1 MFKILKENKIIG
13 VSEESPVLLDKYEIE
28 QDEEHTVADY
38 TQVNGEY
45 VLTSS
50 AEAIEQRKETVRSI
64 RNQYL
69 AETDKYMISDYPIT
83 EEQREE
89 YKAYRQYLRDY
100 TKTDS
105 WYEHNPLT
113 FDEWKAEQVEE
124 VEPTPDDSTEL
135 EPDNQIESSSEPE
148 TTQSVQESLDD
159 SSELEADMDAILGTK
174 MQ

>member
-50 AEAIEQRKETVRSI
+50 AEAIEQRKEEVRAI

-69 AETDKYMISDYPIT
+69 SETDKYMIVDYPIT
-83 EEQREE
+83 DEQCEE
-89 YKAYRQYLRDY
+89 YKAYRVYLRDY
-100 TKTDS
+100 TEKEN
-105 WYEHNPLT
+105 WY
-113 FDEWKAEQVEE
+113 
-124 VEPTPDDSTEL
+124 EL
-135 EPDNQIESSSEPE
+135 EPMKFDVWQAEQIKES
-148 TTQSVQESLDD
+148 
-159 SSELEADMDAILGTK
+159 
-174 MQ
+174 